1 MIEAKNGADGL
12 RAWQAYDGQID
23 VVFTDVVMPDGMN
36 GRELADKLRCMRPEL
51 RVIFTSGYT
60 SDFAGRELSLK
71 DRQSFLQKPA
81 TPKEML
87 DALRRALDR

>member
-1 MIEAKNGADGL
+1 
-12 RAWQAYDGQID
+12 
-23 VVFTDVVMPDGMN
+23 
-36 GRELADKLRCMRPEL
+36 MRPEL

-87 DALRRALDR
+87 DAVRRTLDR